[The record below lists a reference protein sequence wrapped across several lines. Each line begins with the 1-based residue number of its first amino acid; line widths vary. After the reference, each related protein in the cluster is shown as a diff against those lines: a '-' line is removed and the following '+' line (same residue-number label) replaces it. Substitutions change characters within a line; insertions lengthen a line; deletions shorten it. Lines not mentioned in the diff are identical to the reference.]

1 LFITLGIQFIGGSF
15 FQSIGKAVPAL
26 ILNISRQVIF
36 LIPGIMILPLFFEL
50 NGVWLSLPL
59 SDFLSTVMTLFFIAY
74 ELKQINK
81 LQLKDN
87 F

>member
-1 LFITLGIQFIGGSF
+1 VKISSLINDELKLFAMEEREI
-15 FQSIGKAVPAL
+15 
-26 ILNISRQVIF
+26 ILNGNLRK
-36 LIPGIMILPLFFEL
+36 LLFKF
-50 NGVWLSLPL
+50 SMPA